1 MSAASSTTGGKRVL
15 LTGAGAV
22 SSIGIGATEFAA
34 ALRSG
39 RTGTGRITLFDTSGF
54 RYARGHQVD
63 DFDLARWIH
72 RTPLDQ
78 LGRAS
83 RFSVAA
89 ARMALED
96 AGASVADLRAQ
107 RGLVVVGTTDGE
119 GHDLDQMV
127 EASLH
132 GGPESM
138 DAAMARRAPAT
149 RLSVSLAHEFALS
162 DVEAFTV
169 PTACAAGNYALG
181 AGFDAVRSG
190 EADYALVG
198 GADALCRKN
207 FAGFYRLGLVSSEEC
222 RPFDAERD
230 GLLTGEGAGI
240 MLLESEESALA
251 RGAHVYAE
259 ILGYGLNC
267 DAHNPVSPEED
278 SIARCVRLA
287 LDNAGVKPQD
297 VDLISAHGT
306 GTQTNDVTEA
316 RAIRQVYGDSPPPV
330 IGIKSMIGH
339 TMGAAS
345 ALSAIAGALSIRHGF
360 IPPTANHRTTDP
372 DCGIDCVP
380 NQAIDA
386 DVRTVQNNGWA
397 FGGNNAVVIL
407 AAYDR
412 DARNAGDD

>member
-1 MSAASSTTGGKRVL
+1 MSSHFAGRRRRRVL
-15 LTGAGAV
+15 LTGAGAI
-22 SSIGIGATEFAA
+22 SSIGIGVAEFAV

-39 RTGTGRITLFDTSGF
+39 RTGTDQITLFDTSGF
-54 RYARGHQVD
+54 QYSRGHQVG
-63 DFDLARWIH
+63 DFDLSRWIH
-72 RTPLDQ
+72 RTPLDK

-89 ARMALED
+89 SRMALED
-96 AGASVADLRAQ
+96 ADVTEADLRGR
-107 RGLVVVGTTDGE
+107 RGLVAVGTTDGE
-119 GHDLDQMV
+119 GHELDQLV
-127 EASLH
+127 EMSLQ
-132 GGPESM
+132 GGPASM
-138 DAAMARRAPAT
+138 DQAMARRAPAS
-149 RLSVSLAHEFALS
+149 RLALSVAHELELS
-162 DVEAFTV
+162 DVEVFTV

-190 EADYALVG
+190 DVDYALVG
-198 GADALCRKN
+198 GADALCRKT
-207 FAGFYRLGLVSSEEC
+207 FAGFYRLGLVASEEC
-222 RPFDAERD
+222 RPFDAARD

-240 MLLESEESALA
+240 VLLESEESALA
-251 RGAHVYAE
+251 RDAHVYAE
-259 ILGYGLNC
+259 VLGYGLNC

-278 SIARCVRLA
+278 SVARCLRLA
-287 LDNAGVKPQD
+287 LDNADVKPQD

-306 GTQTNDVTEA
+306 GTPTNDVTEA

-345 ALSAIAGALSIRHGF
+345 ALAAIAGALSIRHGF

-372 DCGIDCVP
+372 ECGVDCVP

-386 DVRTVQNNGWA
+386 DVRIVQNNALA

-412 DARNAGDD
+412 DARSAGDD